1 MKLKNKIA
9 NLFGYDLIK
18 SKKSPTLISH
28 ISQLIRIHKIDL
40 ILDVGANDGQF
51 ARLLRESGY
60 AGQIFSFEPVND
72 TFSKLFDASK
82 NDELWEVFQF
92 GLGDKCENLE
102 INVSKASDL
111 SSILNASTFGTNE
124 YPNIEVGYKELIKI
138 QTLDNFFIENN
149 LAGKNIFL
157 KMDTQG
163 YDLKVFQGAKNSLI
177 DIKVILSEISFIP
190 IYEGMPHW
198 VDVMS
203 LYESFNFGVSGFYPV
218 SRNKKNLSLIEADCV
233 LVKNI

>member
-1 MKLKNKIA
+1 MKFKNKIL

-28 ISQLIRIHKIDL
+28 ISQLIKIHKIDL

-51 ARLLRESGY
+51 ARLLRDFGY
-60 AGQIFSFEPVND
+60 KGQIFSFEPVKN
-72 TFSKLFDASK
+72 TFNKLIHTSK
-82 NDELWEVFQF
+82 NDELWKVFQF
-92 GLGDKCENLE
+92 GLGDKVETLE
-102 INVSKASDL
+102 INVSVASDL
-111 SSILNASTFGTNE
+111 SSILTANSFGTNE
-124 YPNIEVGYKELIKI
+124 YPNIAVGYKELIKI

-163 YDLKVFQGAKNSLI
+163 YDLKVFQGAKKSLF
-177 DIKVILSEISFIP
+177 DIKVLLSEISFIP
-190 IYEGMPHW
+190 IYEGMPLW
-198 VDVMS
+198 FDAIS

-218 SRNKKNLSLIEADCV
+218 SRNKQNFSLIEADCV
-233 LVKNI
+233 LVKNH

>member
-1 MKLKNKIA
+1 MKLKNKIL

-28 ISQLIRIHKIDL
+28 ISQLIKIHKIDL

-51 ARLLRESGY
+51 AKLLRDSGY
-60 AGQIFSFEPVND
+60 KGQIFSFEPVKS
-72 TFSKLFDASK
+72 TFNKLIHTSK
-82 NDELWEVFQF
+82 NDELWKVFQF
-92 GLGDKCENLE
+92 GLGDKVESLE
-102 INVSKASDL
+102 INVSVASDL
-111 SSILNASTFGTNE
+111 SSILTANSFGMNE
-124 YPNIEVGYKELIKI
+124 YPNIAVGYKELIEI

-149 LAGKNIFL
+149 SAGKNIFL

-163 YDLKVFQGAKNSLI
+163 YDLKVFQGAKNSLF

-198 VDVMS
+198 FDAIS

-218 SRNKKNLSLIEADCV
+218 SRNKQNFSLIEADCV
-233 LVKNI
+233 LVKNH